1 MSHGPNAHGADE
13 LLRVLGI
20 SGLTSLR
27 RCLGQRV
34 RISLTDDLLDGC
46 VGDEA
51 EIIFVGP
58 DIDMLIHVSVSR
70 V

>member
-1 MSHGPNAHGADE
+1 
-13 LLRVLGI
+13 
-20 SGLTSLR
+20 LTAPR
-27 RCLGQRV
+27 IRDPHVAQQRV
-34 RISLTDDLLDGC
+34 RISLTDDLPERVRISLTNDLLDGC